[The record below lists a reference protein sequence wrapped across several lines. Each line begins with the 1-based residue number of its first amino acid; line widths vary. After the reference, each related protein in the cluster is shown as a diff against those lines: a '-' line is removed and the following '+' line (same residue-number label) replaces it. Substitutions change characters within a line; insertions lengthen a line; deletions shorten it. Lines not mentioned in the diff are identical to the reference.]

1 LYPQLL
7 VSFLLRNIFPPF
19 LARSTSWRDGTND
32 NGLSNDID
40 RANGSSQPSNHQ
52 NSSSPNSGES
62 GGGGNGTMVNS
73 STAPMKPQASY
84 KKSWDDDSNLP
95 EWATESFDYGGTF
108 DATGAFHDSERVIQE
123 NDKINENVQK
133 AINMKKQQQL
143 QLQQQQQQHQQQ
155 QLIEPPAIEE
165 PTKVEESP
173 PPPSK
178 FMDFLNDESTKSTK
192 LKDEKPIM
200 IAEPTS
206 VPPSI
211 PSSNSNPSSA
221 PIAQMDKM
229 VENFVAHLI
238 MDDDTSSGNAA
249 VKQPPA
255 PQIEWFYRDPQGD
268 TQGAFSSNDMSE
280 WYKAGYF
287 QESLMVRR
295 SIDTTFV
302 PLGHLVKIFGVSRPF
317 ISASLDGGPPI
328 PPVIHPEIIDPFRM
342 QRMMTQPTPPLST
355 PQPTPD
361 VNNWSMMTTEQRM
374 FLMQLA
380 HQRPPQAP
388 QVDPFNVM
396 KPPPQPQP
404 AQQQQ
409 QQQQSQQPPQQQ
421 STPLDLRRLMSG
433 NDFFQSTAPPPVVPQ
448 TTQIEPDPI
457 QQLIMQL
464 QMQQKTGGDAAQQ
477 WIKSSQQQQ
486 QQQQQPNVMMS
497 GVNNGNGPLDL
508 SSLAAMQGGPSSVG
522 NQQQVNKQGPSSVG
536 NSVSISFCFIYFN

>member
-1 LYPQLL
+1 
-7 VSFLLRNIFPPF
+7 
-19 LARSTSWRDGTND
+19 
-32 NGLSNDID
+32 
-40 RANGSSQPSNHQ
+40 
-52 NSSSPNSGES
+52 
-62 GGGGNGTMVNS
+62 MVNS
-73 STAPMKPQASY
+73 STEQTKPQASY

-108 DATGAFHDSERVIQE
+108 DATGAFHDSDRVI
-123 NDKINENVQK
+123 NDDDKLNENIQK
-133 AINMKKQQQL
+133 AIIMKKQKQQ
-143 QLQQQQQQHQQQ
+143 QQQ
-155 QLIEPPAIEE
+155 QLIEPQAIEE
-165 PTKVEESP
+165 PIKLEESP

-178 FMDFLNDESTKSTK
+178 FMDFLNDDSTKSTK
-192 LKDEKPIM
+192 LNDEKPIVTV
-200 IAEPTS
+200 EPTS

-211 PSSNSNPSSA
+211 PSNNSNPSSA

-238 MDDDTSSGNAA
+238 MDDDTNSGSGA
-249 VKQPPA
+249 VKQPQA

-268 TQGAFSSNDMSE
+268 TQGPFSSNDMSE

-295 SIDTTFV
+295 SMDTSFV

-317 ISASLDGGPPI
+317 MSASLDGGPPI

-342 QRMMTQPTPPLST
+342 QRMMTQPTPPLPT
-355 PQPTPD
+355 PQPPPD

-374 FLMQLA
+374 FFMQLA

-396 KPPPQPQP
+396 KPAPQPQAP
-404 AQQQQ
+404 P
-409 QQQQSQQPPQQQ
+409 QQPQQPQQQQ

-433 NDFFQSTAPPPVVPQ
+433 NDFFQTTAPPPVVPQ

-486 QQQQQPNVMMS
+486 QQQQPQQPNVMMS

-508 SSLAAMQGGPSSVG
+508 SSLAGMQGGQSSVG
-522 NQQQVNKQGPSSVG
+522 NQQQVNQQGPSSVG
-536 NSVSISFCFIYFN
+536 NSVSI